1 MDPIVHDELAKLKA
15 NPIRSDYEWEVLKDI
30 DAWAI
35 VNKLDRVLSQKEQ
48 IQAYWEERLS

>member
-1 MDPIVHDELAKLKA
+1 MDRISRDELAKLNA
-15 NPIRSDYEWEVLKDI
+15 SPVRSDYEWEVLKDI